1 MGEPKKATAAAGFLE
16 LEPEAPA
23 EPVAVQEEKP
33 KRRRKSIIDRERIP
47 GGIPEAVE
55 YKKRKRAKKPAEL
68 RKSHSMTVLI
78 TEETYQRFK
87 RVTEQ
92 QELSMNGVIGRLIRK
107 YIMLHDIDND
117 DLGV

>member
-1 MGEPKKATAAAGFLE
+1 MTEPKKKTAAAGL
-16 LEPEAPA
+16 LGIEPEQQEAKTEQ
-23 EPVAVQEEKP
+23 EPK
-33 KRRRKSIIDRERIP
+33 KRRRKSIIDWERIP
-47 GGIPEAVE
+47 GGIPEAAE

-68 RKSHSMTVLI
+68 RKSHSMTLLL
-78 TEETYQRFK
+78 TEETFQRFK
-87 RVTEQ
+87 RITEQ

>member
-1 MGEPKKATAAAGFLE
+1 MTEPKKKTAAAGL
-16 LEPEAPA
+16 LGIEPELQEAKTEQ
-23 EPVAVQEEKP
+23 EPK

-68 RKSHSMTVLI
+68 RKSHSMTLLL
-78 TEETYQRFK
+78 TEETFQRFK
-87 RVTEQ
+87 RITEQ

>member
-1 MGEPKKATAAAGFLE
+1 MNETKKKTAAAGL
-16 LEPEAPA
+16 LGIEPEREP
-23 EPVAVQEEKP
+23 EPVKEEKP

-47 GGIPEAVE
+47 GGIPEPE
-55 YKKRKRAKKPAEL
+55 EPKKRKRAKKPAEL
-68 RKSHSMTVLI
+68 RKSHSMTLLL

-87 RVTEQ
+87 RITEQ

>member
-1 MGEPKKATAAAGFLE
+1 MTKKTTAAAGLMGFTAE
-16 LEPEAPA
+16 ATPEPEATQDA
-23 EPVAVQEEKP
+23 KP
-33 KRRRKSIIDRERIP
+33 KRRRRSIIEREAIP
-47 GGIPEAVE
+47 GGIPEAAE

-78 TEETYQRFK
+78 TEDLYQRFK

-92 QELSMNGVIGRLIRK
+92 QELSMNGVIGRLIKK
-107 YIMLHDIDND
+107 YVVLHDIDND